1 MDTFRFAEKGPFM
14 AKQRRYPPEFRHRVL
29 ELVRSGQSVHSVA
42 KKFEVSPQT
51 IVNWL
56 RQDDLDGGRRSDGLT
71 SGERAEFA
79 QLRRENKRLA
89 IENEILS
96 KAAAWFARETDVLPK
111 KSSDS

>member
-1 MDTFRFAEKGPFM
+1 M

-29 ELVRSGQSVHSVA
+29 ELIRSGQSVHAVA
-42 KKFEVSPQT
+42 KKLEVSRQT
-51 IVNWL
+51 IMNWM

-71 SGERAEFA
+71 TGERAEFA
-79 QLRRENKRLA
+79 KLQRENKRLT

-96 KAAAWFARETDVLPK
+96 KAAAWFARETNVVPK